1 MKKELNIISEL
12 YRMREIMG
20 IGNLSYSSK
29 KYIQEQT
36 SDISKYLLTE
46 SVKPDAEF
54 MAKLFKAL
62 GLDEFNAKFF
72 GRSISDNWDTGAKQ
86 FIELLEK
93 EGLDDITKL
102 QEIIGKIKGVDPT
115 TLGKDAVDNALALYF
130 KKNPEIA
137 ENLLKSNADFMKD
150 ALAGKSFSEILSS
163 VNGRLGIEIDD
174 FIKNTNITPANA
186 GVLRDNLR
194 DLQREFEDSGLDMN
208 DEAIKDFAYMIADF
222 RAAADA
228 LDGSST
234 KIDANFSQI
243 GPEVDNTIIPTETM
257 RSGGS
262 TEPVKTDPVKTDPEP
277 VKTEPVKFPEPED
290 EISDE
295 IAEEIVT
302 NPNSKIDE
310 IFDTIVKNR
319 SLRKK
324 IAPNLDSDDFIAIRG
339 RLKEKYGNVPIGD
352 LVSRYDQVKGD
363 ALIMLKK
370 AQKIIDDAD
379 KGIVSEGTDP
389 NKYRVAK
396 NVISYLTD
404 NKLTRACI
412 GEKRGSVD
420 FKLKSVLSIPSCLL
434 GLYFMIDFLAWVQT
448 PKSERD
454 WIGCN
459 TAGYIIPCE
468 LFTDYGLCEKSCS
481 ENTEPIFQKVYDD
494 DDKDFK
500 NWVKDNGGTLPDKDN
515 TGRFYTDKDGT
526 KQYVT
531 HDPAKRIFKNNGNT
545 PSSCPGQS
553 SFETALKA
561 GYGAAFDAT
570 KPITFDSTNCV
581 GSYDGSNYKW
591 DGSDWAGA

>member
-46 SVKPDAEF
+46 AVKPDAEF

-72 GRSISDNWDTGAKQ
+72 GKSISDNWDTGAKQ

-115 TLGKDAVDNALALYF
+115 TLGKDVVDNALALYF

-194 DLQREFEDSGLDMN
+194 DLQREFENSGLDMN

-234 KIDANFSQI
+234 KIDANFSQT
-243 GPEVDNTIIPTETM
+243 GQAADNTTIPTETM
-257 RSGGS
+257 RSGGR
-262 TEPVKTDPVKTDPEP
+262 TEPEP
-277 VKTEPVKFPEPED
+277 VKTEPEPEPVKFPEPED

-396 NVISYLTD
+396 NVVSYLTD

-434 GLYFMIDFLAWVQT
+434 GLYFMIDFLSWVNT
-448 PKSERD
+448 DKSERD

-459 TAGYIIPCE
+459 TAGYIVPCE
-468 LFTDYGLCEKSCS
+468 FFTQYGYCEKSCS
-481 ENTEPIFQKVYDD
+481 EKTEPIFQKVYDD
-494 DDKDFK
+494 KDEDFAK
-500 NWVKDNGGTLPDKDN
+500 WVAENSGTLPDKDGS
-515 TGRFYTDKDGT
+515 GRFYTDKDGT

-531 HDPAKRIFKNNGNT
+531 HDPAKRTFTNKANT
-545 PSSCPGQS
+545 PSTCVWKTDADAI
-553 SFETALKA
+553 TALKKTFESA
-561 GYGAAFDAT
+561 VDADIT
-570 KPITFDSTNCV
+570 VDLANCKVTYKNPILDRTDSYTPT
-581 GSYDGSNYKW
+581 DLQ
-591 DGSDWAGA
+591 